1 MNVETYLFGIFS
13 IGSLQCKLFIRML
26 KEEKRTIHFKNTNK
40 MINVE
45 KKEMICPRCMGK
57 GFVDLDDIR
66 RLGKN

>member
-1 MNVETYLFGIFS
+1 MSKLILFV
-13 IGSLQCKLFIRML
+13 R
-26 KEEKRTIHFKNTNK
+26 RTIRVGINTNK

-66 RLGKN
+66 RLGKKLEWGH